1 MCLLVKS
8 QQALELCSDALFLA
22 VNILDRYA
30 AKRVI
35 KPTHHKLVGGV
46 ALLIASKYLDRRE
59 NLPTTS
65 GSGWQLL
72 SNYDQKDILR
82 MEKHVLET
90 LDYLIG
96 YPSLPGHIQLELVGN
111 QVSQRLGH
119 MISYI
124 CKATL
129 FYPEF
134 VSVPSI
140 IVARSAI
147 VIARCAIGEI
157 SIPTVSSDSESTE
170 RQRVLCCM
178 LRRLLRPPK
187 ILHRTYSSGKTI
199 FVAMIMHKYL
209 GDRNLL
215 PQYLALDHPR

>member
-1 MCLLVKS
+1 TRPNKTCIELQPELGWTARFQLVCLLVKS

-59 NLPTTS
+59 NSPTTS
-65 GSGWQLL
+65 SSGWQLL

-111 QVSQRLGH
+111 QVTQRLGH

-157 SIPTVSSDSESTE
+157 SIPTVAATSTLLHASEAFTPAQDSPSHV
-170 RQRVLCCM
+170 Q
-178 LRRLLRPPK
+178 
-187 ILHRTYSSGKTI
+187 
-199 FVAMIMHKYL
+199 
-209 GDRNLL
+209 
-215 PQYLALDHPR
+215 